1 MKDKYGR
8 NIDYVRISVTDRCNL
23 RCVYCM
29 PEEGVPSVS
38 HDKILTY
45 DEITRL
51 CRIFAKLGVKKIKL
65 TGGEPL
71 VRKNIASLVHDIK
84 AIEGIEAVTL
94 TTNGILLGKQAKELV
109 EMGITAVNISLD
121 TLQAIHFKELTR
133 GGNIEDVMAGID
145 KMQKYPEIPL
155 KINCVPNYITDS
167 EVIALAELART
178 RKLHVRFI
186 ELMPIGTG
194 KEMVCQM
201 EDIYNQESRIK
212 KLLEKKYGTLQPCQE
227 VLGYG
232 PSQYYGIQGFQGKI
246 GFISAMSH
254 KFCNQCNRV
263 RLTAEGYLKTCLQ
276 YDVGENLFELLRGG
290 AEDREIEKTILRA
303 IEKKP
308 KAHEFLETQ
317 EVQGNTVEHKGMS
330 QIGG

>member
-1 MKDKYGR
+1 MKDTYGR
-8 NIDYVRISVTDRCNL
+8 IIDYVRISVTDRCNL

-38 HDKILTY
+38 HTNILTY
-45 DEITRL
+45 DEISRI
-51 CRIFAKLGVKKIKL
+51 CRIFARMGIKKIKL

-71 VRKNIASLVHDIK
+71 VRKNIAALVKEIK
-84 AIEGIEAVTL
+84 AIDGIEAVTL
-94 TTNGILLGKQAKELV
+94 TTNGILLGDQAKELV
-109 EMGITAVNISLD
+109 DAGLNAVNISLD
-121 TLQAIHFKELTR
+121 TLHAMNFKEITR
-133 GGNIEDVMAGID
+133 GGNIQDVLNGID
-145 KMQKYPEIPL
+145 KMLEYPEVPL
-155 KINCVPNYITDS
+155 KINCVPNYISDS
-167 EVIALAELART
+167 EIIALAQLAQS

-194 KEMVCQM
+194 KEMVCQT
-201 EDIYNQESRIK
+201 EDVYNQESRIK
-212 KLLEKKYGTLQPCQE
+212 KLLEKEYGILRPCEE

-232 PSQYYGIQGFQGKI
+232 PSHYYDLEGFQGKI

-276 YDVGENLFELLRGG
+276 YDVGENLFHLLRGQ
-290 AEDREIEKTILRA
+290 AEDEEIEKAVLCA

-308 KAHEFLETQ
+308 KAHEFLSMQDVHED
-317 EVQGNTVEHKGMS
+317 TVEHKGMS